1 MKKYNCEKCGKYF
14 TQLYRYT
21 THINKKNL
29 VLLIVKLR
37 TIN

>member
-21 THINKKNL
+21 THINKKKPC
-29 VLLIVKLR
+29 VI
-37 TIN
+37 